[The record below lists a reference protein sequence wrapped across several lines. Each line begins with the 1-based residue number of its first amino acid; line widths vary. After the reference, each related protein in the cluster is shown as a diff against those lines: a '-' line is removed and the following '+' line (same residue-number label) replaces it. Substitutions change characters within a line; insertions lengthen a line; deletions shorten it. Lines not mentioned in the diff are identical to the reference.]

1 MSVDD
6 CETPVELAGPAQRIV
21 SLVPSITEAIALT
34 CPGRLVGCT
43 DWCIRPA
50 DIEDRAGHEVAR
62 VRGTKNPDRAA
73 IAALRPDLVIA
84 NREENRQY
92 DVDAMRAA
100 GLTVW
105 VTSIDGAEQAVASL
119 GRLFTG
125 ALGEAEPDWLVEARR
140 EWSAPTPA
148 PELTAVVPIWRDP
161 WMCAG
166 PTTYIED
173 LLAHCGVRLAPL
185 PDDGTRYPHVDLET
199 LRGLG
204 ADRVV
209 LPDEPYHFS
218 AEDGPEA
225 FPSQD
230 VRLVDGQKL
239 AWYGPSMVGARRYLI
254 DAIR

>member
-1 MSVDD
+1 MTVDD
-6 CETPVELAGPAQRIV
+6 LGTTVALEGPVRRVV
-21 SLVPSITEAIALT
+21 SLVPSITEAVALT
-34 CPGRLVGCT
+34 CPDRLVGCT

-50 DIEDRAGHEVAR
+50 DIQDRAGHPVAR
-62 VRGTKNPDRAA
+62 VRGTKNPDREA
-73 IAALRPDLVIA
+73 IAGLAPDLVVA

-92 DVDAMRAA
+92 DVDALREA
-100 GLTVW
+100 GIAVW
-105 VTSIDGAEQAVASL
+105 VTSIDGAEQAADSL
-119 GRLFTG
+119 GRLFAG
-125 ALGEAEPDWLVEARR
+125 AFRVEEPGWLVEARR
-140 EWSAPTPA
+140 EWTAPAPG

-204 ADRVV
+204 VDRVV
-209 LPDEPYHFS
+209 LPDEPYHFGPD
-218 AEDGPEA
+218 DGPEA
-225 FPSQD
+225 FPGAD

-239 AWYGPSMVGARRYLI
+239 AWYGPSMVGARSYLV